1 MLYPLHDSGPHLS
14 IMAANYLI
22 QACPVL
28 RYIGRIATWGRV
40 EREELEAMQREAA
53 SRNLNIILE

>member
-1 MLYPLHDSGPHLS
+1 MYPFHSSGPHLS
-14 IMAANYLI
+14 IMAANCLI

-40 EREELEAMQREAA
+40 EREELEAMQREAR
-53 SRNLNIILE
+53 SRNPNILLE